1 MKKILFISIFSVFAF
16 IACSSENKSNTN
28 TDTNSSSELNSS
40 EQSSANKVTGTN
52 VTIIP
57 IEWTSLGDRIELK
70 HSMGVAEVQ
79 RNPQKVVSFDI
90 GAIDTFEALNLGDK
104 IVGVPAKTLP
114 KYLEKYNTK
123 QSVGSVVEIDFEAL
137 SALKPDLILISGRQ
151 AKFYEKLNDIAP
163 TVFVG
168 LDNTNFVESF
178 RAKVVAI
185 ASLYG
190 DLGHSHGDG
199 LSTDSAYET
208 VENLLKDI
216 ESQKTSVDKSKTAL
230 VILTNANRISV
241 FGPNSRFGVLYDLF
255 GLSPADTNLKIGTHG
270 NRADSEY
277 ILKVNPDYL
286 FVVDRNVIAKN
297 KETAA
302 AALDNPLIAKTKA
315 AQNGKIIY
323 LDPELWYLAGGGGLI
338 SLKAMSDEVFNAL
351 K

>member
-1 MKKILFISIFSVFAF
+1 MKKILFIAVFSVFAF
-16 IACSSENKSNTN
+16 IACSSENKSDTN
-28 TDTNSSSELNSS
+28 TSSEANLS
-40 EQSSANKVTGTN
+40 EANSSANKVTGTN
-52 VTIIP
+52 VSIIP

-70 HSMGVAEVQ
+70 HSMGVAEIQ
-79 RNPQKVVSFDI
+79 KNPQKVVSFDI
-90 GAIDTFEALNLGDK
+90 GAIDTFEALGLGDK

-114 KYLEKYNTK
+114 KYLEKYNSK
-123 QSVGSVVEIDFEAL
+123 QNVGSVVEIDFEAL

-151 AKFYEKLNDIAP
+151 AKFYEKLNEIAP

-190 DLGHSHGDG
+190 GIGDSHEG
-199 LSTDSAYET
+199 LSTDSAYKT
-208 VENLLKDI
+208 VQELLKEI
-216 ESQKTSVDKSKTAL
+216 ESKKASVDKSKTAL

-277 ILKVNPDYL
+277 ILKTNPDYL

-338 SLKAMSDEVFNAL
+338 SLKAMSDEVFEAI